1 MESVLKSLF
10 KRELKAILAP
20 YADIICA
27 LFIIAIIGYIIY
39 YLYNKFNENKTK
51 NNVNSIVNNS
61 LKCPNCGLE
70 ISPEDRFCLKCGT
83 ALTPQIVNSITI
95 RKNLFR
101 YITSNSKIYYYIC
114 SHWFY
119 CSLYFTYS
127 HWCHGRINYFL

>member
-1 MESVLKSLF
+1 MENVLKSLF

-20 YADIICA
+20 YSDIICA

-83 ALTPQIVNSITI
+83 ALTPQTI
-95 RKNLFR
+95 NPASSEKTFLDTLLQILKYTIIYALIGFAILF
-101 YITSNSKIYYYIC
+101 ILLILI
-114 SHWFY
+114 
-119 CSLYFTYS
+119 
-127 HWCHGRINYFL
+127 GVMAE

>member
-20 YADIICA
+20 YSDIICA

-83 ALTPQIVNSITI
+83 ALTPQIVNPSPSEKTFLDTLLQILKYTI
-95 RKNLFR
+95 IYALIGFAILF
-101 YITSNSKIYYYIC
+101 ILLILI
-114 SHWFY
+114 
-119 CSLYFTYS
+119 
-127 HWCHGRINYFL
+127 GVMAE

>member
-10 KRELKAILAP
+10 KRDLKAILAP
-20 YADIICA
+20 YSDIICT

-83 ALTPQIVNSITI
+83 ALTPQTVNPAPSEKTFLDTLLQILKYTI
-95 RKNLFR
+95 IYALIGFAILF
-101 YITSNSKIYYYIC
+101 ILLILI
-114 SHWFY
+114 
-119 CSLYFTYS
+119 
-127 HWCHGRINYFL
+127 GVMAE

>member
-20 YADIICA
+20 YSDIICA

-61 LKCPNCGLE
+61 LKCPNYGLE

-83 ALTPQIVNSITI
+83 ALTPQTVNPSPSKKTFLDTLLQILKYTI
-95 RKNLFR
+95 IYALIGFAILF
-101 YITSNSKIYYYIC
+101 ILLILI
-114 SHWFY
+114 
-119 CSLYFTYS
+119 
-127 HWCHGRINYFL
+127 GVMAE

>member
-20 YADIICA
+20 YSDIICA

-39 YLYNKFNENKTK
+39 YLYNKFNENKIK
-51 NNVNSIVNNS
+51 NNVNSITNNF

-83 ALTPQIVNSITI
+83 ALTPQTI
-95 RKNLFR
+95 NPSPSEKTFLDTLLQILKYTIIYALIGFAILF
-101 YITSNSKIYYYIC
+101 ILLILI
-114 SHWFY
+114 
-119 CSLYFTYS
+119 
-127 HWCHGRINYFL
+127 GVMAE

>member
-70 ISPEDRFCLKCGT
+70 ISPSDKFCLKCGT
-83 ALTPQIVNSITI
+83 ALTPQTI
-95 RKNLFR
+95 NPSTSEKTFLDTLLQILKYTIIYALIGFAILF
-101 YITSNSKIYYYIC
+101 ILLILI
-114 SHWFY
+114 
-119 CSLYFTYS
+119 
-127 HWCHGRINYFL
+127 GVMAE

>member
-83 ALTPQIVNSITI
+83 ALTPQTVNPSPSEKTFLDTLLQILKYTI
-95 RKNLFR
+95 IYALIGFAILF
-101 YITSNSKIYYYIC
+101 ILLILI
-114 SHWFY
+114 
-119 CSLYFTYS
+119 
-127 HWCHGRINYFL
+127 GIMAE

>member
-20 YADIICA
+20 YSDIICA

-39 YLYNKFNENKTK
+39 YLYNKFNKNKIK
-51 NNVNSIVNNS
+51 NNINSIVNNS

-83 ALTPQIVNSITI
+83 ALTPQTVNPAPSEKTFLDTLLQILKYTI
-95 RKNLFR
+95 IYALIGFAILF
-101 YITSNSKIYYYIC
+101 ILLILI
-114 SHWFY
+114 
-119 CSLYFTYS
+119 
-127 HWCHGRINYFL
+127 GVMVE

>member
-20 YADIICA
+20 YSDIICA

-83 ALTPQIVNSITI
+83 ALTPQTVNPAPSEKTFLDTLLQILKYTIIYALIGFIVFFILI
-95 RKNLFR
+95 ILIGIMAK
-101 YITSNSKIYYYIC
+101 
-114 SHWFY
+114 
-119 CSLYFTYS
+119 
-127 HWCHGRINYFL
+127 

>member
-20 YADIICA
+20 YSDIICA

-61 LKCPNCGLE
+61 LKCPNYGLE

-83 ALTPQIVNSITI
+83 ALTPQTVNPSSSEKTFLDTLLQILKYTI
-95 RKNLFR
+95 IYALIGFAILF
-101 YITSNSKIYYYIC
+101 ILLILI
-114 SHWFY
+114 
-119 CSLYFTYS
+119 
-127 HWCHGRINYFL
+127 GVMVE

>member
-20 YADIICA
+20 YSDIICA

-83 ALTPQIVNSITI
+83 ALTPQTVNPSPSEKTFLDTLLQILKYTIIYALIGFIV
-95 RKNLFR
+95 LF
-101 YITSNSKIYYYIC
+101 ILLILIGVMTE
-114 SHWFY
+114 
-119 CSLYFTYS
+119 
-127 HWCHGRINYFL
+127 

>member
-20 YADIICA
+20 YSDIICA

-70 ISPEDRFCLKCGT
+70 ISPEDKFCLKCGT
-83 ALTPQIVNSITI
+83 ALTPQTVNLSPSEKTFLDTLLQILKYTI
-95 RKNLFR
+95 IYALIGFAILF
-101 YITSNSKIYYYIC
+101 ILLILI
-114 SHWFY
+114 
-119 CSLYFTYS
+119 
-127 HWCHGRINYFL
+127 GVMAE

>member
-1 MESVLKSLF
+1 MENVLKSLF

-70 ISPEDRFCLKCGT
+70 IAPEDRFCLKCGT
-83 ALTPQIVNSITI
+83 ALTPQIVNPSPSEKTFLDTLLQILKYTI
-95 RKNLFR
+95 IYALIGFIVLF
-101 YITSNSKIYYYIC
+101 ILLILI
-114 SHWFY
+114 
-119 CSLYFTYS
+119 
-127 HWCHGRINYFL
+127 GVMAE

>member
-1 MESVLKSLF
+1 MESVLKWLF

-83 ALTPQIVNSITI
+83 ALTPQTVNPSPSEKTFLDTLLQILKYTI
-95 RKNLFR
+95 IYALIGFAILF
-101 YITSNSKIYYYIC
+101 ILLILI
-114 SHWFY
+114 
-119 CSLYFTYS
+119 
-127 HWCHGRINYFL
+127 GVMAE

>member
-70 ISPEDRFCLKCGT
+70 ISPEDKFCLKCGT
-83 ALTPQIVNSITI
+83 ALTPQTVNPSPSEKTFLDTLLQILKYTI
-95 RKNLFR
+95 IYALIGFAILF
-101 YITSNSKIYYYIC
+101 ILLILI
-114 SHWFY
+114 
-119 CSLYFTYS
+119 
-127 HWCHGRINYFL
+127 GVMVE

>member
-20 YADIICA
+20 YSDIICA

-83 ALTPQIVNSITI
+83 ALTPQTVNPSPSEKTFLDTLLQILKYTI
-95 RKNLFR
+95 IYALIGFAILF
-101 YITSNSKIYYYIC
+101 ILLILI
-114 SHWFY
+114 
-119 CSLYFTYS
+119 
-127 HWCHGRINYFL
+127 G

>member
-27 LFIIAIIGYIIY
+27 LFVIAIIGYIIY
-39 YLYNKFNENKTK
+39 YLYNKFNENKIK

-70 ISPEDRFCLKCGT
+70 IAPEDRFCLKCGT
-83 ALTPQIVNSITI
+83 ALTPQTVNPSPSEKTFLDTLLQILKYTI
-95 RKNLFR
+95 IYALIGFAILF
-101 YITSNSKIYYYIC
+101 ILLILI
-114 SHWFY
+114 
-119 CSLYFTYS
+119 
-127 HWCHGRINYFL
+127 GIMAE

>member
-20 YADIICA
+20 YSDIICT

-61 LKCPNCGLE
+61 LKCPNYGLE

-83 ALTPQIVNSITI
+83 ALTPQTVNPSPSKKTFLDTLLQILKYTI
-95 RKNLFR
+95 IYALIGFAILF
-101 YITSNSKIYYYIC
+101 ILLILI
-114 SHWFY
+114 
-119 CSLYFTYS
+119 
-127 HWCHGRINYFL
+127 GVMAE

>member
-20 YADIICA
+20 YSDIICA

-51 NNVNSIVNNS
+51 NNVNYIVNNS

-70 ISPEDRFCLKCGT
+70 IAPEDRFCLKCGT
-83 ALTPQIVNSITI
+83 ALTPQTVNPTPSEKTFLDTLLQILKYTI
-95 RKNLFR
+95 IYALIGFAILF
-101 YITSNSKIYYYIC
+101 ILLILI
-114 SHWFY
+114 
-119 CSLYFTYS
+119 
-127 HWCHGRINYFL
+127 GVIAE

>member
-20 YADIICA
+20 YSDIICA

-83 ALTPQIVNSITI
+83 ALTPQTVNPSPSEKTFLDTLLQILKYTIIYALIGFIV
-95 RKNLFR
+95 LF
-101 YITSNSKIYYYIC
+101 ILLILI
-114 SHWFY
+114 
-119 CSLYFTYS
+119 
-127 HWCHGRINYFL
+127 GVMAE

>member
-20 YADIICA
+20 YSDIICA

-83 ALTPQIVNSITI
+83 ALTPQTINPASSEKTFLDTLLQILKYTIIYALIGFIV
-95 RKNLFR
+95 LF
-101 YITSNSKIYYYIC
+101 ILLILI
-114 SHWFY
+114 
-119 CSLYFTYS
+119 
-127 HWCHGRINYFL
+127 GVMAE

>member
-39 YLYNKFNENKTK
+39 YLYNKINENKTK

-83 ALTPQIVNSITI
+83 ALTPQTVNPSPSEKTFLDTLLQILKYTI
-95 RKNLFR
+95 IYALIGFAILF
-101 YITSNSKIYYYIC
+101 ILLILI
-114 SHWFY
+114 
-119 CSLYFTYS
+119 
-127 HWCHGRINYFL
+127 GVMAE

>member
-20 YADIICA
+20 YSDIICT

-83 ALTPQIVNSITI
+83 ALTPQTVNPAPSEKTFLDTLLQILKYTIIYALIGFIV
-95 RKNLFR
+95 LF
-101 YITSNSKIYYYIC
+101 ILLILI
-114 SHWFY
+114 
-119 CSLYFTYS
+119 
-127 HWCHGRINYFL
+127 GVMAE

>member
-20 YADIICA
+20 YSDIICA

-83 ALTPQIVNSITI
+83 ALTPQTVNLAPSEKTFLDTLLQILKYTIIYALIGFIV
-95 RKNLFR
+95 LF
-101 YITSNSKIYYYIC
+101 ILLILI
-114 SHWFY
+114 
-119 CSLYFTYS
+119 
-127 HWCHGRINYFL
+127 GVMAE

>member
-1 MESVLKSLF
+1 MENVLKSLF

-20 YADIICA
+20 YSDIICA

-83 ALTPQIVNSITI
+83 ALTPQTVNPSPSEKTFLDTLLQILKYTIIYALIGFIV
-95 RKNLFR
+95 LF
-101 YITSNSKIYYYIC
+101 ILLILI
-114 SHWFY
+114 
-119 CSLYFTYS
+119 
-127 HWCHGRINYFL
+127 GVMAE

>member
-61 LKCPNCGLE
+61 LKCPNYGLE

-83 ALTPQIVNSITI
+83 ALTPQTVNPSPSKKTFLDTLLQILKYI
-95 RKNLFR
+95 IIYALVGFAILF
-101 YITSNSKIYYYIC
+101 ILLILI
-114 SHWFY
+114 
-119 CSLYFTYS
+119 
-127 HWCHGRINYFL
+127 GVMVE

>member
-83 ALTPQIVNSITI
+83 ALTSQTVNPSPSEKTFLDTLLQILKYTI
-95 RKNLFR
+95 IYALIGFAILF
-101 YITSNSKIYYYIC
+101 ILLILI
-114 SHWFY
+114 
-119 CSLYFTYS
+119 
-127 HWCHGRINYFL
+127 GVMAE

>member
-20 YADIICA
+20 YSDIICA

-70 ISPEDRFCLKCGT
+70 ISSEDRFCLKCGT
-83 ALTPQIVNSITI
+83 ALTPQTVNPSPSEKTFLDTLLQILKYTI
-95 RKNLFR
+95 IYALIGFAILF
-101 YITSNSKIYYYIC
+101 ILLILI
-114 SHWFY
+114 
-119 CSLYFTYS
+119 
-127 HWCHGRINYFL
+127 GVMAE

>member
-20 YADIICA
+20 YFDIICA

-70 ISPEDRFCLKCGT
+70 IAPEDRFCLKCGT
-83 ALTPQIVNSITI
+83 ALTPQTI
-95 RKNLFR
+95 NPSPSEKTFLDILLQILKYTIIYALIGFAILF
-101 YITSNSKIYYYIC
+101 ILLILI
-114 SHWFY
+114 
-119 CSLYFTYS
+119 
-127 HWCHGRINYFL
+127 GVMAE

>member
-20 YADIICA
+20 YSDIICA

-61 LKCPNCGLE
+61 SK
-70 ISPEDRFCLKCGT
+70 
-83 ALTPQIVNSITI
+83 
-95 RKNLFR
+95 KNLFR

-114 SHWFY
+114 SRWF
-119 CSLYFTYS
+119 CDFIYFTYS
-127 HWCHGRINYFL
+127 HWCYGRINIYLT

>member
-27 LFIIAIIGYIIY
+27 LFIIALIGYIIY

-83 ALTPQIVNSITI
+83 ALTPQTVNPSPSEKTFLDTLLQILKYTI
-95 RKNLFR
+95 IYALIGFAILF
-101 YITSNSKIYYYIC
+101 ILLILI
-114 SHWFY
+114 
-119 CSLYFTYS
+119 
-127 HWCHGRINYFL
+127 GVMAE

>member
-20 YADIICA
+20 YSDIICA

-39 YLYNKFNENKTK
+39 YLYNKFNENKIK

-83 ALTPQIVNSITI
+83 ALTPQTVNPSPSEKTFLDTLLQILKYTI
-95 RKNLFR
+95 IYALIGFAILF
-101 YITSNSKIYYYIC
+101 ILLILI
-114 SHWFY
+114 
-119 CSLYFTYS
+119 
-127 HWCHGRINYFL
+127 GVMAE

>member
-20 YADIICA
+20 YSDIICA

-39 YLYNKFNENKTK
+39 YLYNKFNENKIK
-51 NNVNSIVNNS
+51 NNVNSIANNS

-83 ALTPQIVNSITI
+83 ALTPQTVNPSPSEKTFLDTLLQILKYTI
-95 RKNLFR
+95 IYALIGFAILF
-101 YITSNSKIYYYIC
+101 ILLILI
-114 SHWFY
+114 
-119 CSLYFTYS
+119 
-127 HWCHGRINYFL
+127 GVMAE

>member
-20 YADIICA
+20 YSDIICA

-83 ALTPQIVNSITI
+83 ALTPQTVNPTPSEKTFLDTLLQILKYTI
-95 RKNLFR
+95 IYALIGFTILF
-101 YITSNSKIYYYIC
+101 ILLILI
-114 SHWFY
+114 
-119 CSLYFTYS
+119 
-127 HWCHGRINYFL
+127 GVMAE

>member
-20 YADIICA
+20 YSDIICA

-39 YLYNKFNENKTK
+39 YLYKKFNENKTK

-83 ALTPQIVNSITI
+83 ALTPQTVNPSPSEKTFLDTLLQILKYTI
-95 RKNLFR
+95 IYALIGFAILF
-101 YITSNSKIYYYIC
+101 ILLILI
-114 SHWFY
+114 
-119 CSLYFTYS
+119 
-127 HWCHGRINYFL
+127 GVMAE

>member
-20 YADIICA
+20 YSDIICA
-27 LFIIAIIGYIIY
+27 LFIIAIISYIIY

-70 ISPEDRFCLKCGT
+70 IEPEDRFCLKCGT
-83 ALTPQIVNSITI
+83 ALTPQTI
-95 RKNLFR
+95 NPSSSEKTFLDTLLQILKYTIIYALIGFAILF
-101 YITSNSKIYYYIC
+101 ILLILI
-114 SHWFY
+114 
-119 CSLYFTYS
+119 
-127 HWCHGRINYFL
+127 GVMAE

>member
-20 YADIICA
+20 YSDIICI

-83 ALTPQIVNSITI
+83 ALTPQTVNPSSSEKTFLDTLLQILKYTI
-95 RKNLFR
+95 IYALIGFAILF
-101 YITSNSKIYYYIC
+101 ILLILI
-114 SHWFY
+114 
-119 CSLYFTYS
+119 
-127 HWCHGRINYFL
+127 GVMAE

>member
-20 YADIICA
+20 YSDIICA

-83 ALTPQIVNSITI
+83 ALTPQTVNPAPSEKTFLDTLLQILKYTI
-95 RKNLFR
+95 IYALIGFAILF
-101 YITSNSKIYYYIC
+101 ILLILI
-114 SHWFY
+114 
-119 CSLYFTYS
+119 
-127 HWCHGRINYFL
+127 GVMVE

>member
-20 YADIICA
+20 YSDIICA

-83 ALTPQIVNSITI
+83 ALTPQTVNPTPSEKTFLDTLLQILKYTI
-95 RKNLFR
+95 IYALIGFAILF
-101 YITSNSKIYYYIC
+101 ILLILI
-114 SHWFY
+114 
-119 CSLYFTYS
+119 
-127 HWCHGRINYFL
+127 GVMAE